1 MRGRGVTR
9 AAAARAALPERLG
22 IVLPNRIRVPEID
35 PADIEQ
41 GAA

>member
-9 AAAARAALPERLG
+9 PDAARAALPERLG
-22 IVLPNRIRVPEID
+22 IVLPNRIRVPQSD
-35 PADIEQ
+35 PAEIEQ